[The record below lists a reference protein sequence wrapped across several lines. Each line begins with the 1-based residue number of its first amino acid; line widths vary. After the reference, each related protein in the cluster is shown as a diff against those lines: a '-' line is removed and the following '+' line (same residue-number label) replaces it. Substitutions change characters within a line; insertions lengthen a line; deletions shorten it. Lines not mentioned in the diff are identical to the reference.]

1 MIITCQHLIHG
12 GTLTQI
18 CIYGLIKMN
27 VLLAVGLS
35 LLCFSLPSVAEI
47 SARTIMSLTLNDSG
61 FSPTELTAPAGKKL
75 LIRMTNRSS
84 RVAEL
89 ESYDMKFEK
98 IAPQGNTVSVFAGP
112 LRPGKYRFFDDYS
125 ISGYSGWLTVR
136 EE

>member
-1 MIITCQHLIHG
+1 M
-12 GTLTQI
+12 
-18 CIYGLIKMN
+18 K
-27 VLLAVGLS
+27 VLLAVGFS

-47 SARTIMSLTLNDSG
+47 SERTVLPLTLTDNG
-61 FSPTELTAPAGKKL
+61 FLPAELTAFAGNKL
-75 LIRMTNRSS
+75 IIRMTNKSS

-98 IAPQGNTVSVFAGP
+98 IAPQGKTVSVFAGP

-125 ISGYSGWLTVR
+125 LSGYSGWLTIR